1 LNGSAVFLFPCP
13 VLSANDQARSMDS
26 DEDNMPNP
34 YLHPLKIGSVQLAN
48 NLALAPMAGTTDAT
62 FRPICHEL
70 GAGLVVTELV
80 SARGICYDTDLRRSW
95 RYLEIVPAAEKPVA
109 IQLFGADPADFAR
122 AILRIHEHP
131 VLAQCDMIDLNMGC
145 PVPKVVRGGEGSA
158 LMKDPAL
165 AGRIIEAAV
174 QALEQVANAGAD
186 VSGGGCCTVKP
197 VTVKFRKGWDGQQ
210 INAVEFARVCETAGA
225 SAIAVHAR
233 TRDQFYSGRADW
245 DIIAAVKQA
254 VNIPVYGNGD
264 LSGPESARRMI
275 DQTGVDGLMVG
286 RAALG
291 NPWIFQQLATEL
303 AGYIPVDGSANASE
317 SSSVAINSGSLASA
331 PEGLAHWLPPST
343 EDRAAMMLRHLS
355 GLVSRLGEHTGVA
368 EMRKQLAAYLRG
380 TPQAAHWKNLV
391 MQARSAAEVEQIL
404 GDWTHGLKEI
414 SP

>member
-1 LNGSAVFLFPCP
+1 
-13 VLSANDQARSMDS
+13 
-26 DEDNMPNP
+26 MPNP

-109 IQLFGADPADFAR
+109 IQLFGADPADFAQ

-131 VLAQCDMIDLNMGC
+131 ILAQCDLIDLNMGC

-174 QALEQVANAGAD
+174 RALEQVASAGAD
-186 VSGGGCCTVKP
+186 RSGAGSPLVKP

-210 INAVEFARVCETAGA
+210 VNAVEFARVCENAGA
-225 SAIAVHAR
+225 AAIAVHAR
-233 TRDQFYSGRADW
+233 TRDQFYSGHADW

-291 NPWIFQQLATEL
+291 NPWIFQQLTTELAENPVTEL
-303 AGYIPVDGSANASE
+303 AGSP
-317 SSSVAINSGSLASA
+317 
-331 PEGLAHWLPPST
+331 AHWTPPSV
-343 EDRAAMMLRHLS
+343 EERAAMMLGHLS
-355 GLVSRLGEHTGVA
+355 GLVNRLGEHTGVA

-391 MQARSAAEVEQIL
+391 MQARTAAEVEQIL
-404 GDWTHGLKEI
+404 EDWTSGMKEI

>member
-1 LNGSAVFLFPCP
+1 
-13 VLSANDQARSMDS
+13 
-26 DEDNMPNP
+26 MPNP

-109 IQLFGADPADFAR
+109 IQLFGADPDDFAR

-131 VLAQCDMIDLNMGC
+131 LLAQCDMIDLNMGC

-158 LMKDPAL
+158 LMKDPPL

-174 QALEQVANAGAD
+174 RALGQVAAAGAD
-186 VSGGGCCTVKP
+186 VSGAGSSSIKP

-210 INAVEFARVCETAGA
+210 INAVEFAQVCEAAGA
-225 SAIAVHAR
+225 AAITVHAR
-233 TRDQFYSGRADW
+233 TRDQFYSGKADW
-245 DIIAAVKQA
+245 EIIAAVKQVVA
-254 VNIPVYGNGD
+254 IPVYGNGD
-264 LSGPESARRMI
+264 LSSPASARQMV
-275 DQTGVDGLMVG
+275 DQTGVDGLMIG

-291 NPWIFQQLATEL
+291 NPWIFQQLTA
-303 AGYIPVDGSANASE
+303 
-317 SSSVAINSGSLASA
+317 
-331 PEGLAHWLPPST
+331 GLAETSQSGIGFGTDQPGSNDWIPPTT
-343 EDRAAMMLRHLS
+343 EERAAMMIRHLR
-355 GLVSRLGEHTGVA
+355 GLIERLGEHTGVA

-380 TPQAAHWKNLV
+380 THQAAHWKNLA
-391 MQARSAAEVEQIL
+391 MQARTAAEVEQIL
-404 GDWTHGLKEI
+404 ADWTTEMSQI
-414 SP
+414 S